1 MRPLDIVVRLEW
13 LAIFAAAVAFYAFT
27 GGSWVFFLLLFLVPD
42 LSMIGYLAGPRVGAF
57 AYNMFHTVIGPLCLI
72 GLGSVF
78 DHALLLQLGA
88 IWMAH
93 IGFDRV
99 PGYGLKAATSFQET
113 HMGRIGRKV

>member
-1 MRPLDIVVRLEW
+1 MARHIRSRRSLLRFQRRVLGFLPP
-13 LAIFAAAVAFYAFT
+13 IF
-27 GGSWVFFLLLFLVPD
+27 LMPD
-42 LSMIGYLAGPRVGAF
+42 LSMIGYLAGPRAGAF

-78 DHALLLQLGA
+78 GHALLLQLGA

-99 PGYGLKAATSFQET
+99 LGYGLKAATSFHET
-113 HMGRIGRKV
+113 HMAA